1 MQTITLEAKTRSS
14 EGPKAKDLLK
24 EHMIPAVMYGHDV
37 ETQSLTVPFADFRK
51 VYIQAGTSSLVDV
64 NVDGKVAVKALIKDV
79 QVNPLTMSPIHI
91 DFHQVNM
98 KEKMTANIPL
108 VFIGESVAIKV
119 LGGTLVKSLDHV
131 EVECLPTDLPH
142 EIEVDLSAL
151 ATFDDMITVGSL
163 KLPKGV
169 EVTDE
174 SESIIATVDEPLTEE
189 EMKKLEESQLGDVT
203 AVKSEAELKKE
214 EEAKAATEPEANATK
229 S

>member
-1 MQTITLEAKTRSS
+1 M
-14 EGPKAKDLLK
+14 
-24 EHMIPAVMYGHDV
+24 
-37 ETQSLTVPFADFRK
+37 
-51 VYIQAGTSSLVDV
+51 
-64 NVDGKVAVKALIKDV
+64 
-79 QVNPLTMSPIHI
+79 
-91 DFHQVNM
+91 
-98 KEKMTANIPL
+98 
-108 VFIGESVAIKV
+108 
-119 LGGTLVKSLDHV
+119 
-131 EVECLPTDLPH
+131 DLPH

-169 EVTDE
+169 EVTNE

-214 EEAKAATEPEANATK
+214 QEAQAAVEPEANANATK